1 MNKDILRAALLRDEG
16 LRLAPYRDTVG
27 KLTIGVGRNLDDV
40 GISEAEARMML
51 DADIDA
57 AIVDLVKAFHWFEA
71 LSDNRQ
77 HVLINMRFNLGM
89 TRLLTFVNTLAAI
102 KDGKYIA
109 AANAMLESKWATQ
122 VGERAVR
129 LADLM
134 RKG

>member
-1 MNKDILRAALLRDEG
+1 MNRDILRAALVRDEG

-27 KLTIGVGRNLDDV
+27 KYTIGIGRNLDDV
-40 GISEAEARMML
+40 GISEAEAYAML

-57 AIVDLVKAFHWFEA
+57 AIKDLVRAFPWFEA
-71 LSDNRQ
+71 LSENRQ

-102 KDGKYIA
+102 KDGKYIV
-109 AANAMLESKWATQ
+109 AANGMLDSKWATQ